1 MRLFYWL
8 LTWVALFV
16 LAPLLLLS
24 KKTRDGWAQRLG
36 WYAST
41 PAPGGHPRIWL
52 HGASAGDLLALSP
65 MIQRLKLQWPGAKI
79 ILSTMTNSGA
89 AIGQGRL
96 LGSVDTVIYV
106 PWDTLGATRRA
117 AAAIRPDLLVLEYTE
132 MWPNLIRAAKNVGAK
147 VVLTNGRFA
156 SRRLRW
162 YRWFLVA
169 IGNPLHDVDLFL
181 MREQDEADRAIYLGA
196 DSRRVQVTGNT
207 KFDALK
213 GTATV
218 GNGALEEAFGV
229 KPGERIW
236 IAGST
241 HEDEEGDLLEVF
253 LGLRPTVPELRFI
266 IAPRYVDRANKI
278 VSLAQAKRLK
288 VRKRSEADSGRWD
301 VLVLD
306 TIGELTEAYRMA
318 TVVFVGGSLPCTQRG
333 GQNIL
338 EPAAQGRPV
347 LFGPNMQNFHDS
359 VQVLVGRGGIQV
371 NDTRHLLRVMLELF
385 EKPEALDQLGQMAR
399 QTVEQISGASDRNVA
414 AMRSLLTQMRASS

>member
-1 MRLFYWL
+1 MRLLYWL
-8 LTWVALFV
+8 LTWVALLV

-24 KKTRDGWAQRLG
+24 KKTRDGWGQRLG

-65 MIQRLKLQWPGAKI
+65 MIQRLKLCWPDAKI

-96 LGSVDTVIYV
+96 LSSVDAVIYV

-117 AAAIRPDLLVLEYTE
+117 VAAIQPDLLVLEYTE
-132 MWPNLIRAAKNVGAK
+132 MWPNLIRAAKNAGAK

-162 YRWFLVA
+162 YRWFLAAV
-169 IGNPLHDVDLFL
+169 GNPLRDVDLFL
-181 MREQDEADRAIYLGA
+181 MREQDEAERAIYLGA
-196 DSRRVQVTGNT
+196 DGRKVQVTGNT
-207 KFDALK
+207 KFDALR
-213 GTATV
+213 
-218 GNGALEEAFGV
+218 GNSVAGSGSLEEAFGV
-229 KPGERIW
+229 SPGERIW

-241 HEDEEGDLLEVF
+241 HEDEEDELLDVY
-253 LGLRPTVPELRFI
+253 LGLRPSVPGLRFI
-266 IAPRYVDRANKI
+266 VAPRYVDRANRI
-278 VSLAQAKRLK
+278 VSLALSKGLQ
-288 VRKRSEADSGRWD
+288 VRKRSEPDTGRWD

-318 TVVFVGGSLPCTQRG
+318 TIVFVGGSLPCTQRG

-371 NDTRHLLRVMLELF
+371 NDTRHLLRVILELF
-385 EKPEALDQLGQMAR
+385 EKPEALHQLGQMAR

-414 AMRSLLTQMRASS
+414 AMRVLLAHLRPTP